1 MLVLD
6 GGRRAAFAQ
15 LVAPWLTRRG
25 ANASDLEVVEVEVLL
40 AGRPALYD
48 VVARAGGRLAHLV
61 VGLHDEGATVRMLR
75 HDDERVLGRFEDEH
89 GAAIA
94 VDALWDAELAPLVV
108 VAIVGEEPSV
118 VSIASDDDTG
128 VVLDVDD
135 RAGLTVFP
143 WLSERGHPG
152 VQMLVSL
159 DEAGFNH
166 LAAPIAL
173 WRRQGRDLGVVQE
186 LLAES
191 ADGWAL
197 ALTSLRDLYGS
208 AVAPE
213 EAGGDFADE
222 ALALGT
228 MTARL
233 HLASAEAFGRQLGA
247 VADWAAEV
255 ELVVRRSSPGL
266 LSHGAGDAL
275 AAVRS
280 SADQSP
286 MVRTHGDLHLGRVAR
301 TNAGWVVADWLPGG
315 VDAQGEALF
324 RSPLADVADM
334 LWSLHYVAS
343 SALEE
348 RDPAVRPTLEPS
360 ARAWE
365 DRNHRAFLVGY
376 LGTPG
381 IEELVPSDRRLLN
394 ELTTLFELEQSARRA
409 AGVPVA

>member
-6 GGRRAAFAQ
+6 TERRAAFAR
-15 LVAPWLTRRG
+15 LVTPWLARRG
-25 ANASDLEVVEVEVLL
+25 ASSRDVEVVEVEVLL
-40 AGRPALYD
+40 SGRPALYD
-48 VVARAGGRLAHLV
+48 VVARADGRLAHLV
-61 VGLHDEGATVRMLR
+61 IGLHDQGATLRMLR
-75 HDDERVLGRFEDEH
+75 HDDESVLGDFED
-89 GAAIA
+89 GDGRAVA
-94 VDALWDAELAPLVV
+94 VDALWDAELAPLLM

-118 VSIASDDDTG
+118 VSIARDDAEG
-128 VVLDVDD
+128 VVLHVDD

-143 WLSERGHPG
+143 WLSDRGHPG
-152 VQMLVSL
+152 VEMLVSL

-191 ADGWAL
+191 ADGRAL

-208 AVAPE
+208 AGRPE

-228 MTARL
+228 MTARM
-233 HLASAEAFGRQLGA
+233 HLVSAGVFGRRIGA

-255 ELVVRRSSPGL
+255 ELVVRGAAPRPRSA
-266 LSHGAGDAL
+266 AGDAP
-275 AAVRS
+275 AALRS
-280 SADQSP
+280 SGDRAP
-286 MVRTHGDLHLGRVAR
+286 MVRTHGDLRLGKVAR

-315 VDAQGEALF
+315 VDRDGAVRF

-334 LWSLHYVAS
+334 LWSLHHVAS
-343 SALEE
+343 SGLDE
-348 RDPAVRPTLEPS
+348 RDPAVRQGLQSS
-360 ARAWE
+360 ASAWAE
-365 DRNHRAFLVGY
+365 RNRRAFLVGY

-381 IEELVPSDRRLLN
+381 IEELVPHDRRLIDQ
-394 ELTTLFELEQSARRA
+394 LTELFELERAARREP
-409 AGVPVA
+409 GLPVA